1 MDASWYAAA
10 LPIAS
15 AFVGGFLPAM
25 VWLWFFHKEDRHPE
39 PKAIVALAFVAGMA
53 AVAPALLLERA
64 ILPFTEQDTTAVTEF
79 SPTAAT
85 LLAWAII
92 EEALKWF
99 LVWAFVLWRK
109 AVDEPLD
116 IPLYLITS
124 ALGFA
129 AAENMLFL
137 WGPFTEGMGGVAVLQ
152 GSLRFMGAT
161 LLHVT
166 ANGILGILLAVSAYK
181 PRPLRRLWFFG
192 GFATAVGVHLSFNL
206 ALLHLSWIPPVVVFA
221 AVWLLIVSL
230 LAGLEYTK
238 RSPLINRPWRF
249 RKRKPVVYL

>member
-1 MDASWYAAA
+1 MDAVWYAAV
-10 LPIAS
+10 PIAG

-39 PKAIVALAFVAGMA
+39 PKAIVALAFVAGVA

-64 ILPFTEQDTTAVTEF
+64 ILPFTEQEGAAGITGF

-99 LVWAFVLWRK
+99 LVWALVLWRK

-137 WGPFTEGMGGVAVLQ
+137 WGPFTEGMGGVAVLH
-152 GSLRFMGAT
+152 GSLRFIGAT

-166 ANGILGILLAVSAYK
+166 TSGILGILLAASAYK
-181 PRPLRRLWFFG
+181 PRPLRRLWILG
-192 GFATAVGVHLSFNL
+192 GFAAAVGAHLSFNL

-221 AVWLLIVSL
+221 AVWFLIVSL

-238 RSPLINRPWRF
+238 RSPLINRSWHF